1 MPRLP
6 NSERAI
12 LDVSKLE
19 DYCLD
24 PAHPRGRHKARVFR
38 ESINVTRT
46 DAFWLREAL
55 LSGLQTN
62 DAVELVADRFGA
74 RWRVDAPIS
83 RQGKSVV
90 VRTIWI
96 VRIGESVP
104 RFVTCWVL

>member
-62 DAVELVADRFGA
+62 DAVELAADRLALAGGLIRRSRDKA
-74 RWRVDAPIS
+74 RALW
-83 RQGKSVV
+83 
-90 VRTIWI
+90 
-96 VRIGESVP
+96 
-104 RFVTCWVL
+104 